1 MKPFRFSLAIC
12 MFCTIVPI
20 FSITIPPRDA
30 SLIGNKIWKNECGGK
45 KEHLICWNKGEN
57 FPSLGI
63 GHFIWYPTGQ
73 SGPFEETFPS
83 LLTFLKEKNIT
94 IPTWLIKNSG
104 CPWQSR
110 DEFYENIQSDSMKT
124 LRQFLW
130 DTKDLQAIF
139 IANRLEK
146 SFMDILKAC
155 NQEDHKA
162 INAAFLHLSQAPEGL
177 YALIDYLNFKGSG
190 ISLKE
195 RYKGE
200 GWGLLQVLKQLP
212 PNPSVS
218 DFVSSAK
225 ASLIKRVDNSPPE
238 REEKR
243 WLPGWINR
251 LNTYLEPL

>member
-1 MKPFRFSLAIC
+1 
-12 MFCTIVPI
+12 MFWTMGSI
-20 FSITIPPRDA
+20 FSVSISPQDA

-45 KEHLICWNKGEN
+45 KEHLTCWNKGEN

-83 LLTFLKEKNIT
+83 LLTFLKEKNVD
-94 IPTWLIKNSG
+94 IPSWLAKASG

-110 DEFYENIQSDSMKT
+110 DEFYQNIQSNSMAI
-124 LRQFLW
+124 LNQFLC

-146 SFMDILKAC
+146 SFMEILKTC
-155 NQEDHKA
+155 KQEDSKA
-162 INAAFLHLSQAPEGL
+162 INSAFLHLSQTPQGL

-190 ISLKE
+190 ISLTE
-195 RYKGE
+195 RYNGE
-200 GWGLLQVLKQLP
+200 GWGLLQVLEKLP
-212 PNPSVS
+212 PNPSLS
-218 DFVSSAK
+218 DFVLSAK
-225 ASLIKRVDNSPPE
+225 TILMKRVDHSPPE
-238 REEKR
+238 KEEKK